1 MSGDEELTVSD
12 TEQYIDNATSAYPE
26 ANDFY
31 QLLMENNLMKIASLS
46 FAILAA
52 IIGPLMISG
61 IIWYRFKTYN
71 IYWNTIKVNWQSFN
85 WKMARLA

>member
-52 IIGPLMISG
+52 TIGPLMISG
-61 IIWYRFKTYN
+61 IIWYRFKT
-71 IYWNTIKVNWQSFN
+71 
-85 WKMARLA
+85 

>member
-12 TEQYIDNATSAYPE
+12 TEQYIDNATSAYTE

-61 IIWYRFKTYN
+61 IIWYRFQTYLYHLLKQN
-71 IYWNTIKVNWQSFN
+71 CTMYIH
-85 WKMARLA
+85 

>member
-1 MSGDEELTVSD
+1 
-12 TEQYIDNATSAYPE
+12 
-26 ANDFY
+26 
-31 QLLMENNLMKIASLS
+31 
-46 FAILAA
+46 LAA

-85 WKMARLA
+85 WKMARLAYY